1 MQERP
6 IRPTG
11 RKRKVDETH
20 EMENATGE
28 TIYCQTNTPDAH
40 TIGYPALAAYV
51 NTLMDLLKV
60 QYELDQTD
68 RVPIRPAAV
77 KELLKLKQM
86 AMVDE
91 ENSTFKDRGIG
102 TMVDSVDQTSLREV
116 ADKFFSEMTEVGL
129 KHRAD
134 NLMTYALA
142 TRGDN
147 IRRLKLSN

>member
-1 MQERP
+1 MQ
-6 IRPTG
+6 
-11 RKRKVDETH
+11 
-20 EMENATGE
+20 NATAE
-28 TIYCQTNTPDAH
+28 TTLRQTNAPDAQS
-40 TIGYPALAAYV
+40 IGYPTLAAYV
-51 NTLMDLLKV
+51 NALMDLWKV

-91 ENSTFKDRGIG
+91 ENSTFKDRGI
-102 TMVDSVDQTSLREV
+102 VDQTSLREV
-116 ADKFFSEMTEVGL
+116 ADKFFSEMTEVGY

-147 IRRLKLSN
+147 IRRLKFSTLVS